1 MQKEPLLPPKFYYL
15 KGRSAVF
22 KDDYV
27 GLFVIIILDFAIRNS
42 VSEATSMPSARVMP
56 FTADPEPA
64 GVAKVFG
71 SLSLNP
77 DRALY

>member
-22 KDDYV
+22 KDDYL
-27 GLFVIIILDFAIRNS
+27 GLFVIIRNN
-42 VSEATSMPSARVMP
+42 VSEATSMLSARVMP
-56 FTADPEPA
+56 FSADPKPA

-71 SLSLNP
+71 SLSFNP
-77 DRALY
+77 DHAIY